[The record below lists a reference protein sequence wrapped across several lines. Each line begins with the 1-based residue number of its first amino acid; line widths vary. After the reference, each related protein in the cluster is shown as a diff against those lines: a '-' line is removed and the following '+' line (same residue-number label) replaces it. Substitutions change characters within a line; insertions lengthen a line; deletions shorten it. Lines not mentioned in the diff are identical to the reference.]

1 MSGYNDPRRTSDR
14 DRRRERSPSRD
25 TSRDSRSRDDSHG
38 RGRPQGN
45 YDEYSNVQYGR
56 SGHGSYD
63 DSRSRGRGG
72 YGSDRGYGRGDSR
85 SSSRGDFSND
95 RRGSRGDSTHH
106 SSASAEKLPDLPLSV
121 PIPENGRELRLK
133 TRDGCGT
140 VGRALTIAV
149 NHFVIQSL
157 PIVKVYQF
165 DIRMVVPSSSQ
176 RRGSEKVS
184 AMQQAKAV
192 LKAQQLWGDNFVFD
206 NVSLG
211 WSTDLLMPIGDSR
224 TVFLDLNGHTAE
236 KPNQVEVSMR
246 NTGALNIK
254 KFVDYIT
261 TSKSFGIQ
269 SSDPEIEDTFKALNA
284 IYRQDPASRF
294 ITRPKSTAFFVR
306 APSLSLVLQ
315 STGGV
320 LEALRGAFQ
329 TVSYAFGHL
338 SLNVDVV
345 CSAFYVPNLQMVE
358 VAKAMAGVSPQQG
371 LHEIGSTSMFRT
383 GCERLVGMF
392 FVVRHLNAVRNT
404 KKMRVQRLSPNGA
417 RETSFEEL
425 DRSSGQSAT
434 TTVESYFKRKYDIK
448 LLYPNVPLLV
458 CKDGMFPLELC
469 YTPEGERYKEPLQ
482 GQETADFIKWAT
494 SPAFVRAQQIMDNVK
509 RFAWHT
515 LSIPASMGLSVSTS
529 MLYVPGRALPAP
541 DLVYGSGTS
550 RGEASGG
557 QWNLRGKQFLKAAR
571 FRSWGLMYLAGG
583 SRQAD
588 DSTLQGFCKSLLNSL
603 GTVGIGTPKG
613 PPAFLRGNPQGDL
626 KEEVTEL
633 VRKTGGHFNTK
644 PEMLFFLLH
653 DKANPQIYKVLK
665 SVCEVEFGI
674 PSQVMIVEKALKDKG
689 QMQYLGNIA
698 LKVNCKLGGM
708 NSKVE
713 EPLFRQARYMMLGG
727 DSSHPS
733 PGELRKSP
741 PPPSFC
747 ALVASYDSSCTMYS
761 AVATSQVSTV
771 ELIGSFRP
779 MLKELLRRYEKRN
792 NDLPGAVIY
801 WRDGISES
809 QVPEFMEGE
818 VKDLK
823 ATFNDLGQKVKITII
838 NCVKRHHTRLFPQ
851 SERGDKLGNVLPG
864 TLVVNGKKD
873 FFLVSQ
879 SALQGTVRP
888 CHYTVLLDEND
899 LSSDDIHRLT
909 LNGTFSYGR
918 ATRSVSIH
926 PAVYY
931 ADQVAERAKLHVR
944 ATEDGAELKDV
955 HDDLKYT
962 MYWQ

>member
-1 MSGYNDPRRTSDR
+1 MSGHSDSRRTSDH
-14 DRRRERSPSRD
+14 DRYRERSPARDISRD
-25 TSRDSRSRDDSHG
+25 I
-38 RGRPQGN
+38 
-45 YDEYSNVQYGR
+45 YG
-56 SGHGSYD
+56 GT
-63 DSRSRGRGG
+63 
-72 YGSDRGYGRGDSR
+72 RGYNRGDRQLASH
-85 SSSRGDFSND
+85 SNERGNST
-95 RRGSRGDSTHH
+95 DSTHP
-106 SSASAEKLPDLPLSV
+106 SGASAERLPELPSSV
-121 PIPENGRELRLK
+121 PIPKNGGVLRLE
-133 TRDGCGT
+133 TRDHCGT
-140 VGRALTIAV
+140 VGSAITVAV
-149 NHFVIQSL
+149 NHFAIQSL

-165 DIRMVVPSSSQ
+165 EVRLMVPASSQ
-176 RRGSEKVS
+176 RRGSDKVS

-192 LKAQQLWGDNFVFD
+192 LKAQRLWGNNFVFD
-206 NVSLG
+206 NLSLG
-211 WSTDLLMPIGDSR
+211 WSTDLLMPKGESR
-224 TVFLDLNGHTAE
+224 TAFLDLDGHTAE
-236 KPNQVEVSMR
+236 KPNQIEVSIR

-261 TSKSFGIQ
+261 SSKTSGVH

-294 ITRPKSTAFFVR
+294 ITRPKSTAFFIR
-306 APSLSLVLQ
+306 APSLSLTLQ

-329 TVSYAFGHL
+329 AVAYSFGHL

-345 CSAFYVPNLQMVE
+345 CSAFYVPNLQMIK
-358 VAKAMAGVSPQQG
+358 VAKAMAGISPRQG
-371 LHEIGSTSMFRT
+371 LDEIGSTSMFRA
-383 GCERLVGMF
+383 GCERLIGMF
-392 FVVRHLNAVRNT
+392 FVVRHLNSVRNS
-404 KKMRVQRLSPNGA
+404 KKMRVQRLSPSGA
-417 RETSFEEL
+417 RDTSFEEL
-425 DRSSGQSAT
+425 DRSTGRAGI
-434 TTVESYFKRKYDIK
+434 TTVESYFQRKYDIK
-448 LLYPNVPLLV
+448 LQYPNVPLLV
-458 CKDGMFPLELC
+458 SRDGMFPLELC

-482 GQETADFIKWAT
+482 GNTFFIIPFCTLLNEIGQETADFIKWAT
-494 SPAFVRAQQIMDNVK
+494 SPAFVRAQQIIDNVK

-515 LSIPASMGLSVSTS
+515 LSIPSSMGLSVSTS
-529 MLYVPGRALPAP
+529 MLHIPGRALLAP
-541 DLVYGSGTS
+541 DLVYGSGIS

-571 FRSWGLMYLAGG
+571 FKSWGLMYLPGG
-583 SRQAD
+583 TRQAD
-588 DSTLQGFCKSLLNSL
+588 DITLQGFCKSLLNSL
-603 GTVGIGTPKG
+603 GILGIGTPRG

-626 KEEVTEL
+626 KDAVTEL
-633 VRKTGGHFNTK
+633 ARKTGGHFKAK
-644 PEMLFFLLH
+644 PEILFFLLH

-665 SVCEVEFGI
+665 SVCEVELGI

-689 QMQYLGNIA
+689 QMQYLGNVG

-713 EPLFRQARYMMLGG
+713 EPLFRQMRFMMLGG

-733 PGELRKSP
+733 PAELRRTP
-741 PPPSFC
+741 PPPTYC

-771 ELIGSFRP
+771 ELIGTFKP
-779 MLKELLRRYEKRN
+779 MLSELLKRYKRR
-792 NDLPGAVIY
+792 NDILPEAVIY

-809 QVPEFMEGE
+809 QVPEFMEKE
-818 VKDLK
+818 VTDLK
-823 ATFNDLGQKVKITII
+823 ATFRELGQKVKITII
-838 NCVKRHHTRLFPQ
+838 NCVKRHHTRLFPH

-864 TLVVNGKKD
+864 TVVENGKKD

-888 CHYTVLLDEND
+888 CHYTVLLDENE
-899 LSSDDIHRLT
+899 LSSDEIHRLAFH
-909 LNGTFSYGR
+909 GTFAYGR

-944 ATEDGAELKDV
+944 GTEDGAELKDV